1 MECNAK
7 YHIER
12 YLDKK
17 EIHMDIFEYKYE
29 DVWDLVPECPAEEI
43 DLEVGRRALRSE
55 RRSSTRRGE
64 SLRRD
69 HFRLSPPTALRSDSR
84 PSEAVGKLPATPFHT
99 FIEPSSSYSGSTTY
113 SISGTG
119 SSSSR
124 LGNTDYSPS
133 PPPRRQTLLSP
144 QGTPTSKRMGA
155 VEEEIRSGFFTPGIS
170 DTEGDTS
177 DSSPKPLN
185 PWHNSDGLTL

>member
-29 DVWDLVPECPAEEI
+29 DVWDLVQLCQEKDREA
-43 DLEVGRRALRSE
+43 GRRALRSP
-55 RRSSTRRGE
+55 RRNTTTPGE

-69 HFRLSPPTALRSDSR
+69 NSRLSTPPTALGSGFR
-84 PSEAVGKLPATPFHT
+84 PSEAVGQMPATPAHT

-124 LGNTDYSPS
+124 LENADYSPS

-144 QGTPTSKRMGA
+144 QGTSTSKSRTGA
-155 VEEEIRSGFFTPGIS
+155 VEEELRSGIFTPGIS
-170 DTEGDTS
+170 DIRPTEGDTS
-177 DSSPKPLN
+177 DFKS
-185 PWHNSDGLTL
+185 WAQFG